1 MKRPLLVGVLIA
13 ALGVAGAL
21 GWNTVTRDRQYQRLI
36 AAGDTALV
44 SGQTLLAIESF
55 SGAIA
60 LRPASML
67 GYLKRGETYRRHG
80 DFAAAVRDLRKA
92 SVLDRTATRP
102 LEQLGDVHA
111 AQGYF
116 GRAAER
122 YQAYLRLD
130 DRSPRLLYKLALA
143 RYAQGN
149 PADAIPPLRQAIQ
162 LNDRFA
168 EGYYLLGVCLAAQ
181 QQRAEALW
189 SLQRAVRLAPG
200 LTPAREA
207 LAGLYKAMNRQAD
220 RIEQLEALTALEPDR
235 TERYVALALARAET
249 GRTNLAVLVLSRA
262 AERRPDDLRVNTALA
277 SVWLRVAEAYGDS
290 AALEKV
296 LDATGTVMARGRP
309 TAADLLLHGRALLLK
324 GDATGAL
331 PVLREA
337 ASRVPVEPEACEA
350 LATAAEGTGALDE
363 ARDALER
370 LGALARDE
378 RTQAATYLRIAAI
391 ALRQQAPADAVQALE
406 RALRATPRDA
416 TLLPRLAE
424 AQLAAGMPDQAEATA
439 NRARDLGLESPLL
452 HRVNGTRETGTRQ
465 PARTPAAPPR

>member
-1 MKRPLLVGVLIA
+1 MKRPLIVGILVA

-21 GWNTVTRDRQYQRLI
+21 AWNAVTRDRQYQRLI
-36 AAGDTALV
+36 AAGDTALTA
-44 SGQTLLAIESF
+44 GQTLLAIESF

-60 LRPASML
+60 IKPASML

-80 DFAAAVRDLRKA
+80 DFTAAVRDLRKA
-92 SVLDRTATRP
+92 GVLDRTATRP
-102 LEQLGDVHA
+102 IEQLGDIYA

-149 PADAIPPLRQAIQ
+149 PADAIPPLRQAIH

-181 QQRAEALW
+181 QQRGEALW
-189 SLQRAVRLAPG
+189 SLQRAVRLVPG

-207 LAGLYKAMNRQAD
+207 LADLYSAMNRQSD
-220 RIEQLEALTALEPDR
+220 RIEQLEALAALEPDR

-249 GRTNLAVLVLSRA
+249 GRTNLGVLALGRA
-262 AERRPDDLRVNTALA
+262 AERRPDDLRVYTALA
-277 SVWLRVAEAYGDS
+277 MLWLRTAEVQGDS
-290 AALEKV
+290 AALDKALEATSTV
-296 LDATGTVMARGRP
+296 LARGRP
-309 TAADLLLHGRALLLK
+309 SAADLLLHGRALLLK
-324 GDATGAL
+324 GDAAEAL

-350 LATAAEGTGALDE
+350 LATAAERTGGLAE

-370 LGALARDE
+370 RAALVRDE
-378 RTQAATYLRIAAI
+378 RTQAATYARIAVLAM
-391 ALRQQAPADAVQALE
+391 QQKAPADAVEALE
-406 RALRATPRDA
+406 RAVRATPRDA
-416 TLLPRLAE
+416 MLLPRLAE
-424 AQLAAGMPDQAEATA
+424 AQLEAGMPDLARTTA
-439 NRARDLGLESPLL
+439 NRALALGVESPVLD
-452 HRVNGTRETGTRQ
+452 RVSRSLEKRGGHQ
-465 PARTPAAPPR
+465 ARVAARPER

>member
-1 MKRPLLVGVLIA
+1 MKRPLIVGILVA

-21 GWNTVTRDRQYQRLI
+21 AWNAVTRDRQYQRLI
-36 AAGDTALV
+36 AAGDTALAA
-44 SGQTLLAIESF
+44 GQTLLAIEWF

-67 GYLKRGETYRRHG
+67 GYLKRGETYHRHG
-80 DFAAAVRDLRKA
+80 DVTAAVRDLRKA

-102 LEQLGDVHA
+102 LEQLGDVYV

-149 PADAIPPLRQAIQ
+149 PADAIPPLRQAVH

-168 EGYYLLGVCLAAQ
+168 EGYYLLGVCLASQ

-189 SLQRAVRLAPG
+189 SLQRAIRLVPG

-207 LAGLYKAMNRQAD
+207 LAGLYNATNRQAD
-220 RIEQLEALTALEPDR
+220 RIEQLEALAALEPDR

-249 GRTNLAVLVLSRA
+249 GRTNLAVLVLGRA
-262 AERRPDDLRVNTALA
+262 AERRPDDLRVYTALA
-277 SVWLRVAEAYGDS
+277 TLWLRIAETQGDL
-290 AALEKV
+290 AALDKALGATSTV
-296 LDATGTVMARGRP
+296 LARGRP
-309 TAADLLLHGRALLLK
+309 SAADLLLHGRALLLK
-324 GDATGAL
+324 GDAAGAL

-350 LATAAEGTGALDE
+350 LATAAERTGALPE

-370 LGALARDE
+370 LAALARDE
-378 RTQAATYLRIAAI
+378 RTQAATYARIATL
-391 ALRQQAPADAVQALE
+391 ALRQKAPADAVEALE

-416 TLLPRLAE
+416 MLLPRLAE
-424 AQLAAGMPDQAEATA
+424 AQLAAGMPDLAGATA
-439 NRARDLGLESPLL
+439 SRASGLGIESPVLD
-452 HRVNGTRETGTRQ
+452 RVSRSLEERGRHQ
-465 PARTPAAPPR
+465 ARTTAAPQR